1 MNLRARLRYAWL
13 AISGQTPGPADD
25 FWYSDPYI
33 IPGSY
38 GLWGSKGGSIRQA
51 LRLDSVYACVSYL
64 ANTFGALSAK
74 VYRRFPDG
82 TKEEASRHSLYEV
95 LHYQP
100 NELNSAFDF
109 RHRSQVLLELA
120 GNSYSEIV
128 ADSRGPVGQL
138 LPLDPQRMAP
148 VRKADGQIVFEY
160 RRADG
165 QTKTYL
171 PEELHRL
178 NNLSLDGISGLSTI
192 SVWSDIIGGAMVLQ
206 DYANQFTRNDS
217 RPSGLLKF
225 PENVSLKPEDREEM
239 RKQWEAMQGGSSRG
253 RVAVMDRGGDFTPI
267 SVSNKDAQF
276 IEARQFTVPQVARCF
291 GLPPTKIGWLEKSSY
306 SNVEELNIA
315 TVIDAI
321 FPRAV
326 RHEQAIRRDLLT
338 PADRAQGYYVEFDL
352 NVLLR
357 GNIQARY
364 EAYASGINAGWLT
377 RQEPRRWENLNA
389 LPGLDKPLVPLNM
402 GIVEEDGSMGESTG
416 ERRQQERRTP
426 PPDGEERDARAS
438 HLALVAAHSLV
449 QGECAALSRAMNRE
463 GSNGQGLSPWLEE
476 YYAALPDRICNR
488 LGVTPEAAREYTE
501 SHRTAALAAV
511 RNRGLGAL
519 VKDWQKS
526 AGAELAGLVVERLQ

>member
-1 MNLRARLRYAWL
+1 MSIRSRLRYAWL

-25 FWYSDPYI
+25 FWYDEPYA

-38 GLWGSKGGSIRQA
+38 GLWGSRGGSMRQV

-82 TKEEASRHSLYEV
+82 SKEEASRHPLYEV

-109 RHRSQVLLELA
+109 RHREQVHFELA
-120 GNSYSEIV
+120 GNAYAEIV
-128 ADSRGPVGQL
+128 PDSRGPVGQL

-148 VRKADGQIVFEY
+148 VCKANGQIVFEY
-160 RRADG
+160 RRPDG
-165 QTKTYL
+165 QMKIYL
-171 PEELHRL
+171 PEELHRV
-178 NNLSLDGISGLSTI
+178 NNLSLDGLSGLSTI

-206 DYANQFTRNDS
+206 DYANRFTANDS
-217 RPSGLLKF
+217 RPSVFLKY
-225 PENVSLKPEDREEM
+225 PQNVTLKPEAREDQ
-239 RKQWEAMQGGSSRG
+239 RKQWESMQGGRNVG
-253 RVAVMDRGGDFTPI
+253 RVAIGDQGAELQVI

-276 IEARQFTVPQVARCF
+276 IEARQFTVPQVARVF
-291 GLPPTKIGWLEKSSY
+291 GLPPTKIGWLEKASY

-326 RHEQAIRRDLLT
+326 RREQAIRRDLLT
-338 PADRAQGYYVEFDL
+338 PVDRAQGYYVEFDL

-357 GNIQARY
+357 GNIEARY
-364 EAYASGINAGWLT
+364 AAYTSGISAGWLV
-377 RQEPRRWENLNA
+377 RNEPRRWENLNA

-402 GIVEEDGSMGESTG
+402 GIVEEDGSVGETTG
-416 ERRQQERRTP
+416 ERRTSP
-426 PPDGEERDARAS
+426 PLDGEERDARAG

-463 GSNGQGLSPWLEE
+463 GSNGQGLSPWLEG
-476 YYAALPDRICNR
+476 YYAAMPERVANR
-488 LGVTPEAAREYTE
+488 LGVDMESARAYTE
-501 SHRTAALAAV
+501 KHRTAALDAV

-519 VKDWQKS
+519 VKAWEKS
-526 AGAELAGLVVERLQ
+526 AGPELAGMVVEKLP